1 MSTLRHI
8 LIVTWKELRLIFA
21 DKGSLAVLFLLPL
34 LFSSMYGTINQQ
46 LAQENVSSAVLVDV
60 YLVNEDSGLF
70 GERIAQALGE
80 LAVLQVE
87 ALDSAATAER
97 RVAEGRAAAAI
108 ILPADL
114 SQRIADY
121 SPTTIDVIIDPAQPE
136 AASIVTGIMNHAV
149 NEVVLWGEVQHG
161 VHTVLSEAEL
171 PLTDPETQRAVE
183 AQTLGIIM
191 TRIDELRRN
200 PALAVVQEDLEGAII
215 TGGIELFFAHLFP
228 AFTVMFVFFIVGM
241 AGASLLTE
249 RDAGT
254 LRRLLAAPV
263 SRTAIIGGKVLGY
276 MTLACSQV
284 VVLFGVAHLLFG
296 MPLGDSPLALVAL
309 TLVLA
314 MVATSM
320 GMMIASLA
328 RSVKQADSIGTV
340 LGFVLAGMGGSIAI
354 SATPIT
360 RSGGP
365 MSILARLTPHGHAL
379 EAYYSL
385 MAERAGM
392 IDILPE
398 LGALLAM
405 GLAFAAIAILRFRNL
420 E

>member
-1 MSTLRHI
+1 MSTVRQT
-8 LIVTWKELRLIFA
+8 LIVTWKELRLILA

-46 LAQENVSSAVLVDV
+46 LAQESESPTVLVNA
-60 YLVNEDSGLF
+60 YLVNEDTGPF

-80 LAVLQVE
+80 IAVLRVE
-87 ALDSAATAER
+87 ILDSAETAER

-121 SPTTIDVIIDPAQPE
+121 SPTTMEVIVDPAQPE
-136 AASIVTGIMNHAV
+136 AAGIVRGIMNHAV

-161 VHTVLSEAEL
+161 VHIVLGEAGL
-171 PLTDPETQRAVE
+171 PLGDPETQRAIE
-183 AQTLGIIM
+183 AQNLGIIM

-200 PALAVVQEDLEGAII
+200 PALRVVQEDLEGAVI

-241 AGASLLTE
+241 AGASLLNE

-263 SRTAIIGGKVLGY
+263 SRTAVIGGKVLGY
-276 MTLACSQV
+276 MTLVCMQV
-284 VVLFGVAHLLFG
+284 IVLFGIAHLLFG
-296 MPLGDSPLALVAL
+296 MPLGDSPLGLVVL

-314 MVATSM
+314 MVATSL

-328 RSVKQADSIGTV
+328 RSPKQADSIGTV
-340 LGFVLAGMGGSIAI
+340 LGFVLAGMGGAIAV

-365 MSILARLTPHGHAL
+365 MSIVARLTPHGHAL

-392 IDILPE
+392 IDVLPE

-405 GLAFAAIAILRFRNL
+405 GLAFAAVAIWRFRTL